1 MKDWECRNKFS
12 NKWLNQNVGLKLAVS
27 HHEIKI
33 TKVYSFYNYIIKKH
47 LKIFQ
52 SCALGL
58 YTSSQTSQ
66 STMYIHIYI
75 YMGHIYTYHIAIH
88 SIHSWIPCF
97 IGCYSNILYI
107 SESWWFDARD
117 LDLSSGGDVGC
128 WGSKKVV
135 SLQEFPGKFH
145 VPYFSIFFHHEI
157 HCHSHQGQHKSGLF
171 TAVVFF
177 DVFLWRGRKPFRKVV
192 WDYLNYPVAEDW
204 HGFFS
209 GGRGFTNS

>member
-1 MKDWECRNKFS
+1 MRS
-12 NKWLNQNVGLKLAVS
+12 KLQRFIVS
-27 HHEIKI
+27 TI
-33 TKVYSFYNYIIKKH
+33 TSSKNIWRYFNPVPWGCILPHKH
-47 LKIFQ
+47 LNPQCI
-52 SCALGL
+52 
-58 YTSSQTSQ
+58 Y
-66 STMYIHIYI
+66 IYI